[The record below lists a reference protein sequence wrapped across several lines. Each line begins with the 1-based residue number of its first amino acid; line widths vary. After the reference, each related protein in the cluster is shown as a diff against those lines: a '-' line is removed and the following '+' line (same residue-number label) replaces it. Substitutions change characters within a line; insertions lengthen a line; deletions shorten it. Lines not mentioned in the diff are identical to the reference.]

1 MGITA
6 DEFFEKIYRVIF
18 TPKEFFEQKDMTVS
32 VRLALSVIIMIA
44 LINKVSFGIFD
55 GSIMRISFLFSLL
68 WAIIL
73 TVSIWFFTSLFFEY
87 IAKIFNRDGNLE
99 KLLFF
104 TAFAPMPYI
113 FFAPLNLIKNIGEI
127 GYVIATIVE
136 VLLYFWIIFLYALAI
151 RAAYNITISRAFMLI
166 FIPFLSLFF
175 AIYWLVCFISK
186 IWYIFSI

>member
-18 TPKEFFEQKDMTVS
+18 TPKEFFAQKDMTVS

-68 WAIIL
+68 WSIIL

-104 TAFAPMPYI
+104 SAFAPVPYI
-113 FFAPLNLIKNIGEI
+113 FFAPLNLIKHIGEI
-127 GYVIATIVE
+127 GYVIATLVE
-136 VLLYFWIIFLYALAI
+136 VLLYFWIIFLYALAL
-151 RAAYNITISRAFMLI
+151 RAVYNITISRAFMLI

>member
-6 DEFFEKIYRVIF
+6 DDFFEKIYRVIF
-18 TPKEFFEQKDMTVS
+18 TPKEFFEQKDMTLS

-68 WAIIL
+68 WSIIL

-104 TAFAPMPYI
+104 SAFAPVPYI
-113 FFAPLNLIKNIGEI
+113 FFAPLNLIKHIGEI
-127 GYVIATIVE
+127 GYVIATLVE
-136 VLLYFWIIFLYALAI
+136 VLLYFWIIFLYALAL
-151 RAAYNITISRAFMLI
+151 RAVYNITISRAFMLI